1 MTPFVADNGAAV
13 PIIRVIG
20 YSCQCGRKADTKP
33 TRERPALCAAC
44 WMREERE

>member
-1 MTPFVADNGAAV
+1 MTPSVADNGAAV
-13 PIIRVIG
+13 PVVRVTG
-20 YSCQCGRKADTKP
+20 YACACGRKADTKP